1 MTRSPGLPRGTNILV
16 ALGAATLTAI
26 GISSIKGILA
36 PVLLTLILTIC
47 ANPVRTGLL
56 KRGVPGGIA
65 TGSVILVV
73 FGLLAG
79 FTYTLILA
87 TAQFVAMLPNYQKQF
102 EQIGAS
108 IGAWLTSIGVGPEQ
122 VQAVEKGLTPTNL
135 GHIISSAL
143 GSVVSITGALVIIL
157 TMMIL
162 MAADAAY
169 ARTILH
175 QLGTRNPD
183 LVDAFT
189 DYASNV
195 RRYMVVTTVLGVV
208 QGVLNSIALYLL
220 GVPAALLWGLL
231 AFLCSFIPNIGYFFA
246 LIPPVVFGFLVGG
259 WPTVIAV
266 IVIYGII
273 NAVVQSII
281 QPRVVGHAVS
291 LSQTITF
298 FSVLFWAVVIGP
310 IGAILAIPLT
320 LLGKTIL
327 VDSNP
332 DAHWWRPALGPTTE
346 TRDLQKAEEA
356 EAKHDRKDRREAKK
370 HPPSSGEP
378 TPADAA

>member
-135 GHIISSAL
+135 GHIISSA
-143 GSVVSITGALVIIL
+143 
-157 TMMIL
+157 
-162 MAADAAY
+162 
-169 ARTILH
+169 
-175 QLGTRNPD
+175 
-183 LVDAFT
+183 
-189 DYASNV
+189 
-195 RRYMVVTTVLGVV
+195 
-208 QGVLNSIALYLL
+208 
-220 GVPAALLWGLL
+220 
-231 AFLCSFIPNIGYFFA
+231 
-246 LIPPVVFGFLVGG
+246 
-259 WPTVIAV
+259 
-266 IVIYGII
+266 
-273 NAVVQSII
+273 
-281 QPRVVGHAVS
+281 
-291 LSQTITF
+291 
-298 FSVLFWAVVIGP
+298 
-310 IGAILAIPLT
+310 
-320 LLGKTIL
+320 
-327 VDSNP
+327 
-332 DAHWWRPALGPTTE
+332 ALG
-346 TRDLQKAEEA
+346 
-356 EAKHDRKDRREAKK
+356 RRCPRRAL
-370 HPPSSGEP
+370 
-378 TPADAA
+378 